1 MADDA
6 DDAPDYRGNYKAAV
20 DEALKGGVG
29 VYGDF
34 DQARQMESF
43 RILSADRS
51 RLLTFARREGLT
63 TGHVETLQ
71 TLRSPK
77 PLYQMVAQGEADVKK
92 VRSYLSR
99 LGG

>member
-1 MADDA
+1 MADDSNEF
-6 DDAPDYRGNYKAAV
+6 DYRGGYKAAV

-43 RILSADRS
+43 RILSADRT

-77 PLYQMVAQGEADVKK
+77 PLYQMLAQGDADTKK
-92 VRSYLSR
+92 VREYLQR

>member
-1 MADDA
+1 MADDSGEI
-6 DDAPDYRGNYKAAV
+6 DYRGSYKSAV

-43 RILSADRS
+43 RILSADRT

-63 TGHVETLQ
+63 TGHVETLK

-77 PLYQMVAQGEADVKK
+77 PLYQMLAQGDADTKK
-92 VRSYLSR
+92 VREYLQR

>member
-1 MADDA
+1 MDDEA
-6 DDAPDYRGNYKAAV
+6 TGPDYRGNYKSAV

-29 VYGDF
+29 IYADF
-34 DQARQMESF
+34 DQARMMESF
-43 RILSADRS
+43 RVLSADRT

-63 TGHVETLQ
+63 TGHVETLK

-77 PLYQMVAQGEADVKK
+77 PLYQMIATGDDDTRK

-99 LGG
+99 IGG

>member
-6 DDAPDYRGNYKAAV
+6 TDGFDYRGNYKAAV

-43 RILSADRS
+43 RILSADRT

-63 TGHVETLQ
+63 TGHVETMK

-77 PLYQMVAQGEADVKK
+77 PLYQMVAQGEADTKK
-92 VRSYLSR
+92 VRSYLQR
-99 LGG
+99 IGG

>member
-6 DDAPDYRGNYKAAV
+6 TDGFDYRGNYKAAV

-34 DQARQMESF
+34 DQSRQMESF
-43 RILSADRS
+43 RILSADRT

-63 TGHVETLQ
+63 TGHIETMK

-77 PLYQMVAQGEADVKK
+77 PLYQMVAQGEADTKK
-92 VRSYLSR
+92 VRSYLQR

>member
-6 DDAPDYRGNYKAAV
+6 DDGFDYRGNYKAAV

-43 RILSADRS
+43 RILSGDRS

-92 VRSYLSR
+92 VRAYLSR
-99 LGG
+99 VGG

>member
-1 MADDA
+1 MADDSGEI
-6 DDAPDYRGNYKAAV
+6 DYRGNYKAAV

-43 RILSADRS
+43 RILSADRD

-63 TGHVETLQ
+63 TGHLETLK

-77 PLYQMVAQGEADVKK
+77 PLYQMVAQGEADTKK
-92 VRSYLSR
+92 VRDYLYR
-99 LGG
+99 IQG

>member
-1 MADDA
+1 MSDDSGEF
-6 DDAPDYRGNYKAAV
+6 DYRGNYKAAV

-43 RILSADRS
+43 RILSADRDRILS
-51 RLLTFARREGLT
+51 FARREGIT
-63 TGHVETLQ
+63 TGHLETLK

-77 PLYQMVAQGEADVKK
+77 PLYQMVAQGEADTKK
-92 VRSYLSR
+92 VRAYLQR
-99 LGG
+99 LQG